1 MSSILRRCSASCGT
15 RAAQTTG
22 SIGTPEALPLRSAV
36 ATTLV
41 EVAGMPDARCTSRC
55 PTPDQMSHVAFLDR
69 SGLEDLVPA
78 ADIHYVRKSNP
89 CMQFA
94 NFRQTKPV

>member
-1 MSSILRRCSASCGT
+1 M
-15 RAAQTTG
+15 
-22 SIGTPEALPLRSAV
+22 

-41 EVAGMPDARCTSRC
+41 EVAGIGMREVRVGAGEGMSTRCQ
-55 PTPDQMSHVAFLDR
+55 TPDVQVDAQRR
-69 SGLEDLVPA
+69 SDVSRSLFGQVWARADLVPA